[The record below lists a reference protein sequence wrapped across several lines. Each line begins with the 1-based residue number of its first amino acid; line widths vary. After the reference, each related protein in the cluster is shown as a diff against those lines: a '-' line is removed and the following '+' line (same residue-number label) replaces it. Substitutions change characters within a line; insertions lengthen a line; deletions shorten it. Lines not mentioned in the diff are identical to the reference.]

1 MPVISRPD
9 ALINFEVWGDSG
21 SWMTLVNGHLR
32 PLTDFRML
40 GQRLVKAGF
49 RVLALDNRGAGQS
62 RVEQDFQI
70 QDMVDD
76 VVAVWDQ
83 IGCQS
88 SHVLGI
94 SMGGFI
100 SQRLALEASGRVQRL
115 ILMSTA
121 ASASVLKQDEPA
133 WDTDTDKVLA
143 KLSTYFASDFVR
155 RNPLLVQSM
164 ARQMARAAE
173 SGELQIQAR
182 LQRQAIRGFS
192 ALAQLP
198 GISSPTL
205 VIHGEEDSVI
215 PCNEGSILASGIP
228 GARFLKMPA
237 TGHLILAERPKELL
251 EAILGFIGPQN

>member
-1 MPVISRPD
+1 MPVISRPN

-21 SWMTLVNGHLR
+21 PWVTLVNGHLR

-49 RVLALDNRGAGQS
+49 RVMALDNRGSGQS
-62 RVEQDFQI
+62 RVEHDFQI

-83 IGCQS
+83 IGCQAS
-88 SHVLGI
+88 YVLGI

-100 SQRLALEASGRVQRL
+100 SQLLALEASGRVQRL
-115 ILMSTA
+115 VLMSTA
-121 ASASVLKQDEPA
+121 PSASVLKQDEPA
-133 WDTDTDKVLA
+133 WVSDTEKVLE

-164 ARQMARAAE
+164 AKQMARSAE
-173 SGELQIQAR
+173 SGELQVQAR

-192 ALAQLP
+192 TLALLP
-198 GISSPTL
+198 RISAPTL
-205 VIHGEEDSVI
+205 VIHGEEDIVI
-215 PCNEGSILASGIP
+215 PCDQGHILASNIP
-228 GARFLKMPA
+228 EARFLGMPA
-237 TGHLILAERPKELL
+237 TGHLILAERPKELF
-251 EAILGFIGPQN
+251 EAILAFFRPQY